1 MRPADKN
8 ADPLADQAML
18 ANEACV
24 LHELY
29 ELTGQHEDA
38 AIRARIDAQAAE
50 DALNGYVDPWTF
62 AWYVNLRPLRRY
74 ESFGAGT
81 AGVRVFDD

>member
-50 DALNGYVDPWTF
+50 DALNGYVSPLAF
-62 AWYVNLRPLRRY
+62 AWYVNLRPLRRS
-74 ESFGAGT
+74 EGSEAFS